1 MWQGKQQQDSLGR
14 AQKVIVLGS
23 GAGQGKVVK
32 VRKMGAHNG
41 MAHGRDAKQDRA
53 RWKRNRKQ

>member
-1 MWQGKQQQDSLGR
+1 MDSLGR
-14 AQKVIVLGS
+14 AQKLVKISS
-23 GAGQGKVVK
+23 GEGQQSVVK

-53 RWKRNRKQ
+53 KWKRKKKA